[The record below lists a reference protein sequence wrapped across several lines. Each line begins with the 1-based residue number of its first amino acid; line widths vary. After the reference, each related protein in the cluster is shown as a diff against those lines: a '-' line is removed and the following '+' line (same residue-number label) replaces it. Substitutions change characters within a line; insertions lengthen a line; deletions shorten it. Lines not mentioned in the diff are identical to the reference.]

1 MGKTLAG
8 KTERIEL
15 RSIVLLLTKRR
26 SFQIFAF
33 IVVLFNLKKVSPRL
47 IHAIFFK
54 ALSD

>member
-1 MGKTLAG
+1 MGKTPAG

-15 RSIVLLLTKRR
+15 RSIALLLTKSR

-33 IVVLFNLKKVSPRL
+33 IVVLFNLEKVRPRL

-54 ALSD
+54 GLSD